1 MGSWQVVSV
10 NCPRAAYKAE
20 GNDERLFAE
29 LRSLMDVAVEIFK
42 IKRRW
47 MDIIRGNDRMPFA
60 MQRPKDPNTGDCGAI
75 AVDLEGLVYT
85 IGVVGVNEMVQ
96 HHIGKQTHESKAAF
110 KLAVRAMTEMEIYAR
125 TLSEKNHMT
134 LALAR
139 TLRKLPANVLR
150 LLTLLTGDST
160 MLPPR

>member
-47 MDIIRGNDRMPFA
+47 MDIIRANDRMPFA

-139 TLRKLPANVLR
+139 YPV
-150 LLTLLTGDST
+150 
-160 MLPPR
+160 